1 MERMLMGLIHNH
13 RYNLVL
19 SDDDPIWFEGER
31 FIEFNSSKKSESP
44 PFYPQRVSPETLTN
58 QKSFGR
64 LEVSPTPSLGS
75 DHDNSAYSSSSKFE
89 AEVKEKNKKVEFVS
103 RQNCIQKQKQPVS
116 VESSSL
122 MMANFD
128 NLPNGGKHSHPKDF
142 VCPITSNVFDDSI
155 TLEIGQTYEE
165 NMEENKEQ
173 KGREKKKKKPLAVY
187 KCGSNKIEDVESV
200 ETHLANNQVVIKGV
214 IDPTK
219 LVDYL
224 YKSTKKQA
232 SIVKDEENIV
242 ECDIKKILF
251 EEIFMEEDE
260 KEKSCL
266 NATYVDFSKYLSP
279 EELHVIYVDFFKYLS
294 PEEPRVTYR
303 KENSRISFFSSGGV

>member
-1 MERMLMGLIHNH
+1 
-13 RYNLVL
+13 
-19 SDDDPIWFEGER
+19 
-31 FIEFNSSKKSESP
+31 
-44 PFYPQRVSPETLTN
+44 
-58 QKSFGR
+58 
-64 LEVSPTPSLGS
+64 
-75 DHDNSAYSSSSKFE
+75 
-89 AEVKEKNKKVEFVS
+89 
-103 RQNCIQKQKQPVS
+103 
-116 VESSSL
+116 
-122 MMANFD
+122 
-128 NLPNGGKHSHPKDF
+128 
-142 VCPITSNVFDDSI
+142 
-155 TLEIGQTYEE
+155 
-165 NMEENKEQ
+165 
-173 KGREKKKKKPLAVY
+173 
-187 KCGSNKIEDVESV
+187 V